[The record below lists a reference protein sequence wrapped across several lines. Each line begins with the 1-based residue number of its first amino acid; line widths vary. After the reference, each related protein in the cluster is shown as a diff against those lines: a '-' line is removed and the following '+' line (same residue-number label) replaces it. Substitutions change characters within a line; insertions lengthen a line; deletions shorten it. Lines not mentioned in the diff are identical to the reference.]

1 MERHLELIVVGE
13 IKDSTIYFKIKEQTH
28 REDDFCYDGK
38 TFEASNGYVLKSY
51 YSPEYDGIS
60 GIIYVRGYFEDY
72 DDKVLSC
79 SKDEYIAICEA
90 VDEYNETNGAGYGN
104 EWPEENDTYY
114 FITPH
119 CSIVKTKF
127 TGNALDEENKA
138 KGNCFKTERQ
148 AKKILNLFKEFMKH
162 KI

>member
-28 REDDFCYDGK
+28 REDDFCYNGR
-38 TFEASNGYVLKSY
+38 TFIASNGYVLKSY
-51 YSPEYDGIS
+51 YLPEYDGIS
-60 GIIYVRGYFEDY
+60 GIIYVRGYFEDH

-79 SKDEYIAICEA
+79 SKDEYTDICDA
-90 VDEYNETNGAGYGN
+90 VNEYNETNGAGYKSD
-104 EWPEENDTYY
+104 WLKENTIYY

-119 CSIVKTKF
+119 LTIVQTEY
-127 TGNALDEENKA
+127 TEEAIDEENRS
-138 KGNCFKTERQ
+138 KGNYFRTEKQ
-148 AKKILNLFKEFMKH
+148 AKQVLNLFKEFMKH